1 MDGDIFAEESAVLDE
16 LAVPQETAGDDENE
30 REREARDEPPPPET
44 GDQAVDEATAE
55 VAATAAEP
63 LETRLAAYERAHR
76 TLQDRLADVE
86 G

>member
-16 LAVPQETAGDDENE
+16 IATFGDRPADDDDQGP
-30 REREARDEPPPPET
+30 REPRDEPPPPRT
-44 GDQAVDEATAE
+44 GDEAVDEATDE
-55 VAATAAEP
+55 VAATRADS
-63 LETRLAAYERAHR
+63 LESRLAAYEGAHR

>member
-16 LAVPQETAGDDENE
+16 LAVLEDQPTDGEAEE
-30 REREARDEPPPPET
+30 REPREEPPPPRT
-44 GDQAVDEATAE
+44 GDEAVDEATDE
-55 VAATAAEP
+55 VAATRADS